1 MAESATS
8 QTAAREEAVNHLK
21 ALAVAIEQ
29 GELQA
34 ALRMAEQLQPKLQQ
48 IVGADLVDLKSRVDA
63 LKIAALSARDVQG
76 GNLNRLQ
83 RGREG
88 CGAYSHVQ
96 NFGQA

>member
-1 MAESATS
+1 MSNIADTP
-8 QTAAREEAVNHLK
+8 TCDARDEAVNHLK

-48 IVGADLVDLKSRVDA
+48 VVGADLIELKNRVDA
-63 LKIAALSARDVQG
+63 LRLVALTARNTQTSE
-76 GNLNRLQ
+76 LKHLQ

-88 CGAYSHVQ
+88 CGAYHNVQ
-96 NFGQA
+96 SFM